1 MLHFIGKELKWGM
14 HIYKRLWG
22 TISVNPLLKAV
33 VIWRGVDI
41 GGWRRLGGA
50 TPAIA
55 IILAAH
61 VRKISRSYGD
71 K

>member
-1 MLHFIGKELKWGM
+1 MC
-14 HIYKRLWG
+14 IYNRLWG

-41 GGWRRLGGA
+41 GGGQRLGGA
-50 TPAIA
+50 THAIA
-55 IILAAH
+55 IVLAAH
-61 VRKISRSYGD
+61 VREISRSYGD